1 MSKRLPIS
9 LVMIARNEGKR
20 LPQSLG
26 SVADWVA
33 EIVVVIN
40 DCTDDTEMVAKSF
53 GAVVSE
59 HPFQNLR
66 DQKSVALGKATQPWI
81 LSLDADEV
89 VSPEL
94 KTAIFRF
101 MDNAND
107 HVNGVWFSR
116 RLWFMQRWIR
126 HGDNYPDRVLR
137 LFRNGKG
144 RLGGT
149 EEHDCFVVDG
159 QTIRFTVDLLHY
171 SHESISSHVGKI
183 NFFTDFFLQRAK
195 QNGKKVSALSIVVHA
210 CWRFF
215 RAYFLR
221 LGILDGFP
229 GFYLAYFSAFSTF
242 IKYAKLYEYRNSAK
256 E

>member
-1 MSKRLPIS
+1 MSKKLPIS
-9 LVMIARNEGKR
+9 VVMIARNEAKR

-26 SVADWVA
+26 SVAGWVT

-40 DCTDDTEMVAKSF
+40 DCADETAAVAASF
-53 GAVVSE
+53 GALVSE

-66 DQKSVALGKATQPWI
+66 DQKSIALGKATQPWV

-94 KTAIFRF
+94 KTEIFRF
-101 MDNAND
+101 IESADD
-107 HVNGVWFSR
+107 TVSGVWFSR

-159 QTIRFTVDLLHY
+159 RTIRFRADLLHY

-183 NFFTDFFLQRAK
+183 NFFTDFFLKRAVQK
-195 QNGKKVSALSIVVHA
+195 GRRVSPWSVIFHA
-210 CWRFF
+210 KWRFL

-242 IKYAKLYEYRNSAK
+242 IKYAKLYEHGDSNR